1 MKSHKMFRTIFLG
14 IALLSGPFF
23 LQSCQ
28 EDIKDMEQRDKIIGQ
43 WDVIENVAGVNPA
56 SVDVR
61 DVNLAYSV
69 RISASQVFADEVY
82 LYNFFGKGNSFYVPA
97 SVNGNTITITE
108 IELDDNKFRGQG
120 TISSNYKTITW
131 TYWVEDHFGDE
142 TEYRATYTFVQ

>member
-14 IALLSGPFF
+14 LALLSGLFL

-28 EDIKDMEQRDKIIGQ
+28 EDIEDMEQRDKIIGQ

-131 TYWVEDHFGDE
+131 TYWVEDHLGDE

>member
-28 EDIKDMEQRDKIIGQ
+28 EDIEDMEQRDKIIGQ

-69 RISASQVFADEVY
+69 RITASQVFADEVY
-82 LYNFFGKGNSFYVPA
+82 LYNFFSKGNSFYLPA
-97 SVNGNTITITE
+97 AVNGNTITIPETP
-108 IELDDNKFRGQG
+108 LDDNKFRGQG

-131 TYWVEDHFGDE
+131 TYWVVDHLDEE